1 MDCSTL
7 YTWIEN
13 SSYEWTDEAYIQW
26 GECYGDT
33 LSTLRQVWLDLAYA
47 YAVTSSGLNIFDIE
61 TNNKVAYVYVEDG
74 YTTIW
79 GSDTTIYLGTESE
92 GIKYIVKSTILVD
105 AVSPIDLEAFVN
117 TYDFYYNASSVN
129 IKYLHGNLDTLAVV
143 TPVGID
149 IINNGPNGYKSS
161 VSNTHI
167 TKCFLTENREVYYIE
182 QDEEYYD
189 RVLIVFTCLVDWE
202 VPDVS
207 YVADGTTLASGISIN
222 DIFVTTNTSI
232 SGNNNS
238 IFIATSSG
246 AYVIDEESSL
256 FDIYSTTLAGQ
267 SIDIRGIWADNTTS
281 RIIGKMYTTSFGIG
295 AALSVVD
302 MSTGSLYD
310 RYTIVDKGRVNK
322 TLATE
327 EIIDIVAGSN

>member
-1 MDCSTL
+1 MDCTTL

-13 SSYEWTDEAYIQW
+13 SSYEWTDETYIQW

-33 LSTLRQVWLDLAYA
+33 LSPLRQVWLDSEYA

-61 TNNKVAYVYVEDG
+61 SNNKVAYVYVEDG

-79 GSDTTIYLGTESE
+79 GSDTAIYLGTESE
-92 GIKYIVKSTILVD
+92 GIKYIIKSTILTDVD
-105 AVSPIDLEAFVN
+105 SPIDLTAFVN

-129 IKYLHGNLDTLAVV
+129 IKYLHGYLDTLAVT

-161 VSNTHI
+161 ASNNHI
-167 TKCFLTENREVYYIE
+167 TKCFLTDNREVYYIE
-182 QDEEYYD
+182 QKEDYD
-189 RVLIVFTCLVDWE
+189 KVLVVYSCLFDWSTH
-202 VPDVS
+202 DAS
-207 YVADGTTLASGISIN
+207 YITDGTTLASGVRIN
-222 DIFVTTNTSI
+222 DIFITTNTSI

-246 AYVIDEESSL
+246 AYVIDEESTL
-256 FDIYSTTLAGQ
+256 FDIYLTTLAGQ
-267 SIDIRGIWADNTTS
+267 STDIRGIWADNTTN
-281 RIIGKMYTTSFGIG
+281 RIRGKMYTTSFGIG
-295 AALSVVD
+295 AALSVMD

-310 RYTIVDKGRVNK
+310 RYTIVDRGRANK
-322 TLATE
+322 TLVTE
-327 EIIDIVAGSN
+327 AVVDIVAGGN